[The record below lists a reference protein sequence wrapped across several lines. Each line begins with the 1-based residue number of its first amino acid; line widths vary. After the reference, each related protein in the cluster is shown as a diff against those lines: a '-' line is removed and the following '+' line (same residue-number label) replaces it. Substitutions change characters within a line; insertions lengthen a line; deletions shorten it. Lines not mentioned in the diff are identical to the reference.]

1 MTARALGRGPPS
13 HGRTV
18 RAVEPLFGPARDL
31 MIPEYYGSQ
40 AFLDPRRRTD
50 DTTVIVGF
58 ARPRSVLADEVATG
72 RQRPDPLVW
81 PIVFCYRDDVELALK
96 DLVRTMVDFDFAAA
110 VEKPLRDHRLPELWN
125 IVRPAC
131 DGTIPDM
138 YLSDERLAV
147 LDERIRE
154 LDERDPRSFSFR
166 YATTKDGVP
175 SQPSG
180 EIHINIKRFR
190 DGMDEV
196 PFILDG
202 LLLGAHEGFQAYA
215 RARWRE
221 QEGYLR
227 PGASAIPRR

>member
-1 MTARALGRGPPS
+1 
-13 HGRTV
+13 
-18 RAVEPLFGPARDL
+18 
-31 MIPEYYGSQ
+31 MIPEYYSSQ

-50 DTTVIVGF
+50 DTAVIVGF
-58 ARPRSVLADEVATG
+58 AQAAQCLADEVAAG

-81 PIVFCYRDDVELALK
+81 PIVFCYRHYVEVALK
-96 DLVRTMVDFDFAAA
+96 DLVRTLVDFDFAAA

-180 EIHINIKRFR
+180 EIYINIKRFR

-196 PFILDG
+196 SFILDG

-221 QEGYLR
+221 QEGISP
-227 PGASAIPRR
+227 PGGERYPSALSDRFGLED